1 MQPLLHTDFPRDGL
15 ARRRTIVVTR
25 PATHAS
31 RDTLTVMH
39 AVRGAWNLFLL
50 GLATRFRLRGRYWSW
65 RNETAFGADRAAWP
79 SAAER
84 RRAALEYG
92 AWVGR
97 MRALARERRREGVRP
112 G

>member
-1 MQPLLHTDFPRDGL
+1 VQPLLHTDFPRDGR
-15 ARRRTIVVTR
+15 ARRRPIVARGPST
-25 PATHAS
+25 PTS
-31 RDTLTVMH
+31 GDTLPVMH

-65 RNETAFGADRAAWP
+65 RNETAFGADRSAWP
-79 SAAER
+79 ATAER